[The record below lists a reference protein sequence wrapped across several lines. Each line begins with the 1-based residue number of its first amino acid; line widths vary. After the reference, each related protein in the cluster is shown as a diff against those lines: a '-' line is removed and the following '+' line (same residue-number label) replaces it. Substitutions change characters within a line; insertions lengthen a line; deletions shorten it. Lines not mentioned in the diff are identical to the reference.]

1 MGFRGSV
8 SSFVQRRPH
17 TGSGLGAAGGAVA
30 GVWGRRGGG
39 LDVGPG
45 GPALPS
51 RARAHI
57 WSPCPPRLLHI
68 RRQRRWVWG
77 QTGSGNIW
85 VLRNSRWREGSAWPV
100 ESSRRRGLKSRRAVL
115 GKPSRD
121 LQFAAA
127 LKKLRESLR
136 PHSAQACGGGAG
148 KGRCR
153 ACPGHRGAQ
162 GLGPPR

>member
-30 GVWGRRGGG
+30 GVWGRRGGAWTSVRA
-39 LDVGPG
+39 DP
-45 GPALPS
+45 PC

-100 ESSRRRGLKSRRAVL
+100 ESSRRRGLKSRRAVP

-127 LKKLRESLR
+127 LMKLRESLR